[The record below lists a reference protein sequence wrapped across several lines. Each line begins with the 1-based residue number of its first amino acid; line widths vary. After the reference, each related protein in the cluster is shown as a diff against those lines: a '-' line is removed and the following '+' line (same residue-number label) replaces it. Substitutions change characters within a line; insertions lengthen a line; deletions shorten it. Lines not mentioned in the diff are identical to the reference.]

1 MEKLIDNIVSES
13 LEVKLDFFK
22 RNKKKVI
29 QLADEIAQAFKR
41 GNKLLIFG
49 NGGSAADAQHLAG
62 EFINRMLIERP
73 PLPAIALSTDTS
85 VLTSISNDYE
95 YRDIFAK
102 QIKALGAKDDIA
114 LGISTSG
121 GSPNVI
127 EALKVAQKMGLKT
140 ASMTGGSGGEVARL
154 SQFNL
159 NVTLGKNAPR
169 TQETHLVILHSLA
182 QLVDHILFP

>member
-62 EFINRMLIERP
+62 EFVNRMLIERP

-95 YRDIFAK
+95 YRDIFSK

-154 SQFNL
+154 SNFNL
-159 NVTLGKNAPR
+159 NVALGKNAPR